1 MVTTA
6 ALLTQISLVRFQ
18 VAQPKFQFRCSTA
31 VVHLTVNQRVGG
43 SIPPAGAK

>member
-18 VAQPKFQFRCSTA
+18 VAELYVFNGPVA
-31 VVHLTVNQRVGG
+31 
-43 SIPPAGAK
+43 